1 MATKTVVFV
10 HGLFVNY
17 ESWAPWVKYFEDKG
31 YKAIALSYPERD
43 KSVAELKKAH
53 PDPKVGE
60 LGLDTVL
67 AYLESAIKV
76 LDEKPIII
84 GHSFGG
90 LLTQL
95 LIQRGLGVA
104 GVAIGSVP
112 PQGLLS
118 FEWSFL
124 KSTFPLL
131 NPLNSASKPYLM
143 PFSHF
148 QYTFVNGM
156 PLDKQQKAYEEAV
169 VPESIRL
176 GRDGLGSKAKIDYA
190 KPHAPLLFLGGEN
203 DHIMPASLN
212 KSNAEKYQKAST
224 SLTEY
229 KEFPKRNHYGLAA
242 EGWEEMADYAYT
254 WIKKQGV

>member
-1 MATKTVVFV
+1 MTSKTIVLV
-10 HGLFVNY
+10 HGLFVNNR
-17 ESWAPWVKYFEDKG
+17 SWKPWINYFEAKG
-31 YKAIALSYPERD
+31 YKVVAISYPGRD
-43 KSVAELKKAH
+43 KEVAELKRAH
-53 PDPKVGE
+53 PDPEVGE
-60 LGLDTVL
+60 LTLDEVL
-67 AYLESAIKV
+67 EHHINVIKG

-95 LIQRGLGVA
+95 LINRGYGAA
-104 GVAIGSVP
+104 GIAIGSVP
-112 PQGLLS
+112 PFGVLS

-131 NPLNSASKPYLM
+131 NPFNSAAKPYLM

-156 PLDKQQKAYEEAV
+156 PLDQQQKAYNEAV

-176 GRDGLGSKAKIDYA
+176 GRDGISPKAKVDFS
-190 KPHAPLLFLGGEN
+190 KPHAPLLFIGGEV

-212 KSNAEKYQKAST
+212 RTTAEKYKASP

-229 KEFPKRNHYGLAA
+229 KEFPKRNHYGIAA
-242 EGWEEMADYAYT
+242 EGWTELADYAYN
-254 WIKKQGV
+254 WIQKQNV

>member
-1 MATKTVVFV
+1 MSTKTVVFV

-17 ESWAPWVKYFEDKG
+17 VSWGGWVNYFEDKG
-31 YKAIALSYPERD
+31 YKAIALSYPGRE

-60 LGLDTVL
+60 LGLDAVIQHL
-67 AYLESAIKV
+67 QSAIKG

-90 LLTQL
+90 MLTQL
-95 LIQRGLGVA
+95 LINRDYGTA

-131 NPLNSASKPYLM
+131 NPFNPSSRPYLM

-176 GRDGLGSKAKIDYA
+176 GREGLGSKAKVDFS
-190 KPHAPLLFLGGEN
+190 KPHAPLLFIGGEN

-212 KSNAEKYQKAST
+212 KKNAERYKASP

-242 EGWEEMADYAYT
+242 DGWTEMADYVYA
-254 WIKKQGV
+254 WIQKQNV